1 MSPLKSNNYY
11 HMKAR
16 WCISAIIFILTLF
29 GVVNQ
34 QQIALPNQEIVLQFT
49 DVQLSSDA
57 AKNTIARVKGQLQAI
72 GVDNLQVLE
81 GENGQLKITYYSDA
95 DVASIQKTLSRENN
109 LTLDYSDLNQDRSNL
124 PHEEYDVSYN
134 LDVFE
139 IQKVNDTYSGE
150 DGKVVLEPKPKN
162 DRIYNPTF
170 DVSSN
175 DIRVS
180 EKENL
185 VKVAYKIAQQIS
197 FEIEEALHSIPEV
210 RAGPIC

>member
-109 LTLDYSDLNQDRSNL
+109 LTLDYSDLNQDSSNL